1 MGIEI
6 QFLDWLQTLH
16 SPIVDKMMLGIT
28 HLGDAGIFW
37 IVLAVILLL
46 IPKTRKSGLIVAAA
60 LCIDV
65 IVCNGILKNLF
76 ARTRP
81 FDVNEAVQLLI
92 TAPKDFSFPSGHT
105 AASFAAVAALYFAGE
120 KALEG
125 LACACCFDCIFTNV
139 SVCALSDRYFR
150 RSACRAWSRS
160 GRLLSCYHIARTNW
174 KEEEKWL
181 RRTVRVVCITSMMK
195 NMITMYV

>member
-105 AASFAAVAALYFAGE
+105 AASFAAVAALYFAG
-120 KALEG
+120 KKKLWKVSLV
-125 LACACCFDCIFTNV
+125 LAVLIAF
-139 SVCALSDRYFR
+139 SRMYLSDRYFR

-181 RRTVRVVCITSMMK
+181 RRTVRVV
-195 NMITMYV
+195 

>member
-1 MGIEI
+1 
-6 QFLDWLQTLH
+6 
-16 SPIVDKMMLGIT
+16 MMLGIT

-105 AASFAAVAALYFAGE
+105 AASFAAVAALYFAG
-120 KALEG
+120 KKKLWKVSLV
-125 LACACCFDCIFTNV
+125 LAVLIAFSRMYLYVHYPTDILGGV
-139 SVCALSDRYFR
+139 LV
-150 RSACRAWSRS
+150 RAWSRS

-181 RRTVRVVCITSMMK
+181 RRTVRVV
-195 NMITMYV
+195 